1 MGVSRDCGDAPQQP
15 LPPPP
20 DRFGWDAGLGGE
32 GLGSLEGEHQEHG
45 PRAPVDPPTPTAS
58 SPCVVVFKAIYSSPP
73 RPNGNPSVP
82 HNPGVGSPWTSS
94 PPPPLPFFSI
104 PRRPA
109 AAEGEGG
116 GLDVAEGHAPRR
128 GAGGPAAGPHPREK
142 GPPPAKGT
150 ICGRGGKGGIGSG
163 GGSGS
168 GESQVVGRPNPTLAP
183 KALKGTKGG
192 GDGSEDCRCNPRTGG
207 QRCTPSV
214 VDGGE

>member
-1 MGVSRDCGDAPQQP
+1 VATP
-15 LPPPP
+15 LNNPSPP
-20 DRFGWDAGLGGE
+20 
-32 GLGSLEGEHQEHG
+32 
-45 PRAPVDPPTPTAS
+45 PTAS
-58 SPCVVVFKAIYSSPP
+58 GGTRASGERASGPWRANTRSTDPGRRSILRHPQLARHVLLPSKRSIPSPP
-73 RPNGNPSVP
+73 RPNGNPSLP